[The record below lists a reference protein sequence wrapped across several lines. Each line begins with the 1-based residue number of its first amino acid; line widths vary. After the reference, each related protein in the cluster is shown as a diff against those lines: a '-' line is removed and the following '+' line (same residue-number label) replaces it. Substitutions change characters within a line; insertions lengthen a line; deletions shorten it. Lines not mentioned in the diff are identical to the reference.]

1 MAVTKPRAI
10 NDRHLAYYVVGSQAV
25 ASLLIPIL
33 VWIAANPDAAVAAL
47 IGGWIATLG
56 NLYFAIQAFRF
67 SGARASRDMVR
78 AFYRGE
84 AGKFVIVMLLFIATF
99 RLVEGIRATA
109 PYMFFAFF
117 LVYGIAW
124 VAPLLLRKNR

>member
-10 NDRHLAYYVVGSQAV
+10 NDRRLAYYVVGSQAV
-25 ASLLIPIL
+25 ASLLLPIL
-33 VWIAANPDAAVAAL
+33 VWIATERSAAVAAL

-56 NLYFAIQAFRF
+56 NFYFAVQAFRY

-84 AGKFVIVMLLFIATF
+84 AGKFVIVMLLFIAAF
-99 RLVEGIRATA
+99 RLVDGIRDTA
-109 PYMFFAFF
+109 PYLFFAFF

-124 VAPLLLRKNR
+124 VAPLVLRKGH

>member
-25 ASLLIPIL
+25 ASILLPIL
-33 VWIAANPDAAVAAL
+33 VWFAAGKSAAVAVLA
-47 IGGWIATLG
+47 GGWIATLG
-56 NLYFAIQAFRF
+56 NLYFAVQAFRF

-99 RLVEGIRATA
+99 RLMEGVRETA
-109 PYMFFAFF
+109 PYLFVAFF

-124 VAPLLLRKNR
+124 VAPLILKQGK

>member
-10 NDRHLAYYVVGSQAV
+10 NDRHLAYYVVGSQAL
-25 ASLLIPIL
+25 ASLLLPIL
-33 VWIAANPDAAVAAL
+33 VWIVTERSAALAAL

-56 NLYFAIQAFRF
+56 NLYFAVQAFRY
-67 SGARASRDMVR
+67 SGARASREMVR

-99 RLVEGIRATA
+99 RLVDGVRDTA
-109 PYMFFAFF
+109 PYLFFAFF
-117 LVYGIAW
+117 LVYGFAW
-124 VAPLLLRKNR
+124 VAPLVLRQGK